1 MNCRP
6 LGRIFS
12 FKPILQPLLNSRENI
27 QHYQSSFRKGDIN
40 GDTSWKL
47 FQQVRYRNA
56 FGDNPWLGPTR
67 SLMQWT
73 SGLGNTVFGSG
84 SAGTTG
90 STSGGSTR
98 SYVANPGDSAVQNYM
113 SHVMGGQRNAL
124 RDYVRQAAG
133 AGIKRGGMNVVGG
146 PALDSALHHSATQNL
161 AKGYADRFR
170 EAMNYNKYLKGTA
183 YSQQN
188 DSIRNLQNLLG
199 LQHQYLGSQ
208 AGWNSSLGDMMR
220 SDYLGDVDW
229 NRGARDREWAE
240 RDRVYDYQAK
250 QRALSESLKRKQDID
265 QIEGLSS
272 VLDPPGGTSPRD
284 WSRYLRALI
293 GEGYRKPM

>member
-1 MNCRP
+1 MEMETPRGNY
-6 LGRIFS
+6 F
-12 FKPILQPLLNSRENI
+12 
-27 QHYQSSFRKGDIN
+27 SSFD
-40 GDTSWKL
+40 
-47 FQQVRYRNA
+47 YRNA
-56 FGDNPWLGPTR
+56 FGDNPWLGPTK

-84 SAGTTG
+84 PTGTTG
-90 STSGGSTR
+90 STSSGSVG
-98 SYVANPGDSAVQNYM
+98 SYVANPADAAVQDYM
-113 SHVMGGQRNAL
+113 SHIMGGQRNAL

-146 PALDSALHHSATQNL
+146 PALDSALHHSAMQNL

-170 EAMNYNKYLKGTA
+170 EAMDYNKYLKGTA

-199 LQHQYLGSQ
+199 LQHQYLSSQ
-208 AGWNSSLGDMMR
+208 AGWTDRLGDMMR

-229 NRGARDREWAE
+229 NRGASDREWAE

-250 QRALSESLKRKQDID
+250 QRALSESLQRKQDIN
-265 QIEGLSS
+265 QIEKLSS
-272 VLDPPGGTSPRD
+272 VFDPPGGTSPRD
-284 WSRYLRALI
+284 WSKYLRALI
-293 GEGYRKPM
+293 GEGYLKQM